1 MAIYTLLTIIMAKF
15 TTQQLNS
22 LVDSALS
29 KLKKD
34 RDREVLKRRGGIN
47 TNPQTLE
54 QIGKDLNITRERVRQ
69 IEKAALTKLQE
80 NSNTNDDFV
89 MVIDKVVDSRGGL
102 ISLENLSREIN
113 LDDSLTSHAVF
124 LIKISPSVDFID
136 KNDHLDALVV
146 DSKTFDNNKIK
157 NLHESLITAISQVA
171 KPSKFEGIYKLI
183 DGPHS
188 QETLKELA
196 QSSNHI
202 SELDGVWGLMVW
214 PEVNPKSIRDKI
226 YLVLK
231 KTGRPMHFSDIA
243 DKISVLAANP
253 KKVTTQA
260 VHNELIKDK
269 RFVLIGRGIY
279 ALAEWGY
286 RSGTVA
292 DIIEEVL
299 KEEGGP
305 LSKDEIVARVLARRQ
320 VKTTTI
326 VLNLQEKPQFKRVE
340 KGVYTLS

>member
-1 MAIYTLLTIIMAKF
+1 MTKF
-15 TTQQLNS
+15 TTQQLNN
-22 LVDSALS
+22 LVDSALDT
-29 KLKKD
+29 LKKD
-34 RDREVLKRRGGIN
+34 RDKEVLRRRGGIN
-47 TNPQTLE
+47 VEPQTLE
-54 QIGKDLNITRERVRQ
+54 QIGQDLNITRERVRQ
-69 IEKAALTKLQE
+69 IEKAALSRLQE
-80 NSNTNDDFV
+80 NSKNDHDFAV
-89 MVIDKVVDSRGGL
+89 VISDIINKKGGL
-102 ISLENLSREIN
+102 ISLS
-113 LDDSLTSHAVF
+113 SLTNEIDVDSTNEPHAVF
-124 LIKISPSVDFID
+124 LIKINPELVYID
-136 KNDHLDALVV
+136 KNDHYSSLVGDV
-146 DSKTFDNNKIK
+146 EVFSADKVKGLHSNLVQVIKSNSKP
-157 NLHESLITAISQVA
+157 A
-171 KPSKFEGIYKLI
+171 KFESIYKLI

-188 QETLKELA
+188 QETLLELA
-196 QSSNHI
+196 KSSSLI
-202 SELDGVWGLMVW
+202 SELDGFWGLTVW

-243 DKISVLAANP
+243 DKISTLAANP

-305 LSKDEIVARVLARRQ
+305 LSKDEIVKRVLARRQ

-340 KGVYTLS
+340 KGVYALASQ

>member
-1 MAIYTLLTIIMAKF
+1 MTRF

-22 LVDSALS
+22 LVDSALDT
-29 KLKKD
+29 LKKD
-34 RDREVLKRRGGIN
+34 RDREVLRRRGGIN
-47 TNPQTLE
+47 IEAQTLE

-80 NSNTNDDFV
+80 NANNEHDFSAV
-89 MVIDKVVDSRGGL
+89 VTEVISKKGGL
-102 ISLENLSREIN
+102 VSLGSLSEVIAIEGA
-113 LDDSLTSHAVF
+113 TEPQAIF
-124 LIKISPSVDFID
+124 LIKINPELVYID
-136 KNDHLDALVV
+136 KNDNY
-146 DSKTFDNNKIK
+146 S
-157 NLHESLITAISQVA
+157 SLIADADVFNADKVKKLHDSVISSIKEIS
-171 KPSKFEGIYKLI
+171 KPSKFENIHKLI

-188 QETLKELA
+188 IETLQELA
-196 QSSNHI
+196 KSSNQI
-202 SELDGVWGLMVW
+202 SELDGLWGLTVW

-243 DKISVLAANP
+243 DRISTLAANP

-299 KEEGGP
+299 QGEGGP
-305 LSKDEIVARVLARRQ
+305 LSKDEIVKRVLARRQ

-340 KGVYTLS
+340 KGIYTLASK